1 MGELLMTVLLVSILW
16 MILDLLKVFFQEH
29 REGPGNEA
37 VRDPGR
43 QKLTQYA

>member
-37 VRDPGR
+37 V
-43 QKLTQYA
+43 A